1 LGITQGGDKAAQAP
15 PALPEDDMVTG
26 SNETYEFP
34 WLTGLAQRW
43 HRRRTFG
50 SRNLPGA
57 GELTARKLAS
67 GERISVVLPALN
79 EAATIGPI
87 CSTIKRQLIDGTGLV
102 DELLVV
108 DCSSDDGTP
117 EIATEAGAIVHDISD
132 LIPEMPVV
140 LGKGEALWRSLSMVS
155 GDIVVWV
162 DSDIRNFSTRF
173 VTRLVAPLLSDPTIS
188 FTKGFYRRPIARGD
202 ELIPD
207 EGGRVTELLAR
218 PMLAALFPELSGFI
232 QPLSG
237 EYAGHIDVLKRLP
250 FFTGYSVEVG
260 LLIDL
265 LDTVGLDA
273 MAQVDLDERIHR
285 NRTLAE
291 LGPMAYTIG
300 KTILRRAEERGR
312 MRSGL
317 DLPAAPLLRPSP
329 DGIEIHNATEVE
341 RPPMEQISAHLEALN
356 DEEEERAATL

>member
-1 LGITQGGDKAAQAP
+1 
-15 PALPEDDMVTG
+15 MVTG
-26 SNETYEFP
+26 SNESDEFP

-43 HRRRTFG
+43 HRHRTFG
-50 SRNLPGA
+50 SRSLPSA
-57 GELTARKLAS
+57 GDLAARKLAS

-79 EAATIGPI
+79 EASTIGPI
-87 CSTIKRQLIDGTGLV
+87 CSTIKEHLIEGAGLV

-108 DCSSDDGTP
+108 DCSSTDGTP
-117 EIATEAGAIVHDISD
+117 EIATEAGAVVHDIAD
-132 LIPEMPVV
+132 LVPEMPVV
-140 LGKGEALWRSLSMVS
+140 LGKGEALWRSLSVVS
-155 GDIVVWV
+155 GDIVVWI

-173 VTRLVAPLLSDPTIS
+173 VTRLVAPILSDPTIS
-188 FTKGFYRRPIARGD
+188 FTKGFYRRPIARGE
-202 ELIPD
+202 ELVPD

-237 EYAGHIDVLKRLP
+237 EYAGHIDVLKRVP

-265 LDTVGLDA
+265 LETVGLDA
-273 MAQVDLDERIHR
+273 MAQVDLDERVHR

-312 MRSGL
+312 LRGAL
-317 DLPAAPLLRPSP
+317 DFQSAPLLRPSP
-329 DGIEIHNATEVE
+329 DGIEIHNSSEVE
-341 RPPMEQISAHLEALN
+341 RPPMEQISAHLAALTH
-356 DEEEERAATL
+356 DEVEQAATL